1 LKLRLA
7 AVGKVKSKPFAAA
20 CADYEK
26 RLRRYAKFELIEVKD
41 VRGRSVPECQ
51 LRESDSLQGAVLK
64 GSRVVLLDES
74 GELLT
79 SRELAA
85 RMDRDAQTGNGSWTL
100 LIGGSDGHS
109 AALKAQAQ
117 FTWSLSP
124 LTLPHELARVVVLE
138 QLYRALTIRKGESYH
153 RD

>member
-1 LKLRLA
+1 MRLRLC
-7 AVGKVKSKPFAAA
+7 AVGRVKSKPFAAA

-26 RLRRYAKFELIEVKD
+26 RLRRHAKFELVEVKD
-41 VRGRSVPECQ
+41 VRGRSVGECQ
-51 LRESDSLQGAVLK
+51 ERESKALRDSVLK
-64 GSRVVLLDES
+64 GSRLILLDET
-74 GELLT
+74 GDLLT
-79 SRELAA
+79 SRQLAG

-109 AALKAQAQ
+109 AELKATAE

-138 QLYRALTIRKGESYH
+138 QLYRAMTIRKGESYH